1 MAQGNIKVFG
11 AQRKELNRTGKLRL
25 MSSLNK
31 VTKYISFKR
40 TV

>member
-11 AQRKELNRTGKLRL
+11 AQRKELNRTEKLRL

-31 VTKYISFKR
+31 DTKYILFKR
-40 TV
+40 TD